1 MLQQFLKSNVA
12 LTDSAVALGDMFWPY
27 DFVKG
32 MKSVALVSTEVSS
45 HRNESKASSEKLY
58 LNIGEDDEFLWI
70 SQWFYERRC
79 CLNKKWRK
87 EIC

>member
-1 MLQQFLKSNVA
+1 MLQQLLKSNVA
-12 LTDSAVALGDMFWPY
+12 LTDSAVVLGDMFWPY

-32 MKSVALVSTEVSS
+32 MKSVALVSTKISL

-58 LNIGEDDEFLWI
+58 LNIGEDEFLWI
-70 SQWFYERRC
+70 SQWFYERRF
-79 CLNKKWRK
+79 CLNKKWGK